1 MRDFFWAATYLVAYW
16 LMRTESMKEMRA
28 RWYMRLP
35 VSSSVQ
41 PLLGDIWKH
50 CCRLPCWGSVM
61 EPFSPGVTCRPISRV
76 ALTTA
81 KILALSKRAAKTM
94 ADDANSHMRYQRT
107 LLRGCGPTQAVWTG
121 HPVWFSR
128 ATITSS
134 HLTPTCISAPQASR
148 WYNAGCLN
156 ARVSFHQQLLS
167 FRVRAEVFWDFA
179 SSPMTNPSVPSP
191 SNHWAGHFSCLRSQT
206 RYFCRSDH
214 V

>member
-1 MRDFFWAATYLVAYW
+1 
-16 LMRTESMKEMRA
+16 
-28 RWYMRLP
+28 
-35 VSSSVQ
+35 
-41 PLLGDIWKH
+41 
-50 CCRLPCWGSVM
+50 M
-61 EPFSPGVTCRPISRV
+61 EPFCLRVYVTRRPISRV
-76 ALTTA
+76 ALATA

-107 LLRGCGPTQAVWTG
+107 LLRGCALSGNLHGPTQAVWAG

-148 WYNAGCLN
+148 RYNAGCLN